1 MKFLL
6 FIFLVSSVGLQSI
19 IFGQSVEKTANSIDK
34 AMQQLVQDGQ
44 MQNASF
50 SFFVYDVDNKK
61 MVAEYQPKTSL
72 VTASTMKVVTTATA
86 LEVMGSFHKFETKI
100 QYDGNLNPSNGVLK
114 GNVYIKGGGDP
125 TLGSKYYTA
134 DTIDIMLSWVKAL
147 HDAGIK
153 KIEGR
158 IIGDASYF
166 GDEYVPPTWG
176 WIDMGNYYG
185 AGVSGLTIY
194 DNILK
199 VWFDVGDNV
208 NDSAIV
214 TCYEPYSPD
223 LVLDNRVR
231 AGAVTGDEAYM
242 YGAPYEGYRLL
253 KGRLPKG
260 SKDFEIR
267 GAMHEPDYVAAY
279 EFQHKIIQSGIV
291 ITGQATTARRLQL
304 QGNLPSSKRTD
315 MLTISSPPLSSIVYW
330 TNLISNNL
338 FAEHLLKH
346 IGMQQYKDPSV
357 YSATLAVE
365 KYWRSK
371 GVEMSGFY
379 MNDGSGLS
387 RANAISAQHLTE
399 ILVHMRNSKYWGTFE
414 SSLPVAG
421 KTGTLKNIGKGTKI
435 QGNLKAKSGTMTR
448 VKSYA
453 GYVKCAS
460 GEQLAFT
467 IIVNNFNCSTAE
479 MAKKLERLMIAMGNY
494 SSN

>member
-1 MKFLL
+1 MSKIWLVIVAFLL
-6 FIFLVSSVGLQSI
+6 IVRVNMIAQVI
-19 IFGQSVEKTANSIDK
+19 EKIPNSIDK
-34 AMQQLVQDGQ
+34 AMQFLVQDAQ
-44 MQNASF
+44 LQNASF
-50 SFFVYDVDNKK
+50 SFYVYDITGNK
-61 MVAEYQPKTSL
+61 MVAEFQPKTSL

-86 LEVMGSFHKFETKI
+86 LELMGSYHKFETRI
-100 QYDGNLNPSNGVLK
+100 QYDGNLDTVSGVLK

-134 DTIDIMLSWVKAL
+134 DTVDIMQNWVKAL

-176 WIDMGNYYG
+176 WADMGNYYG

-194 DNILK
+194 DNLLK
-199 VWFDVGDNV
+199 VRFDVGENQ
-208 NDSAIV
+208 NDSTTV
-214 TCYEPYSPD
+214 TCYEPYTPD
-223 LVLDNRVR
+223 IFIDNRVR
-231 AGAVTGDEAYM
+231 AGAITGDEAYM
-242 YGAPYEGYRLL
+242 YGAPYEGYRLI

-260 SKDFEIR
+260 SKDLEIT
-267 GAMHEPDYVAAY
+267 GALHEPDYVAAY
-279 EFQHKIIQSGIV
+279 EFQHKIIQSGII
-291 ITGQATTARRLQL
+291 ITGQATTVRRLQL
-304 QGNLPSSKRTD
+304 QNSVSVSKRKNL
-315 MLTISSPPLSSIVYW
+315 LTISSPALSSIVYW
-330 TNLISNNL
+330 TNLVSNNL

-346 IGMQQYKDPSV
+346 IGIQQYKDPSV

-365 KYWRSK
+365 KFWRSK

-399 ILVHMRNSKYWGTFE
+399 ILLHMRKSKYWGSFE

-421 KTGTLKNIGKGTKI
+421 KSGTLKNIGKGTKI

-479 MAKKLERLMIAMGNY
+479 MAKKIERLMVAIGNY
-494 SSN
+494 SSI

>member
-1 MKFLL
+1 MNKRWFIVVLFLL
-6 FIFLVSSVGLQSI
+6 VAHTNGI
-19 IFGQSVEKTANSIDK
+19 GQAVEKSLNSIDK
-34 AMQQLVQDGQ
+34 AVQQLVQDAQ
-44 MQNASF
+44 MQNASL
-50 SFFVYDVDNKK
+50 SFYVYDVDTKK
-61 MVAEYQPKTSL
+61 VVSEHQPKTSL

-86 LEVMGSFHKFETKI
+86 LELMGSYHKFETKI
-100 QYDGNLNPSNGVLK
+100 QYDGTLNSSTGVLK

-134 DTIDIMLSWVKAL
+134 DTVDIMQSWVKAL
-147 HDAGIK
+147 HEAGIK

-158 IIGDASYF
+158 VIGDASYF

-208 NDSAIV
+208 NDSSTV

-223 LVLDNRVR
+223 IFIDNRVR
-231 AGAVTGDEAYM
+231 AGAITGDEAYM
-242 YGAPYEGYRLL
+242 YGAPYEGYRLI

-260 SKDFEIR
+260 AKDFEIR
-267 GAMHEPDYVAAY
+267 GAIHEPDYVAAY
-279 EFQHKIIQSGIV
+279 EFQHKIIQSGIA
-291 ITGQATTARRLQL
+291 ISGQATTIRRLQL
-304 QGNLPSSKRTD
+304 HGAVPMSKRTD
-315 MLTISSPPLSSIVYW
+315 VLSISSPALSSIVYW

-346 IGMQQYKDPSV
+346 IGMHQYKDPSV
-357 YSATLAVE
+357 YSSTLAIE

-371 GVEMSGFY
+371 GVEMTGFY

-399 ILVHMRNSKYWGTFE
+399 ILVQMRNSKFWGSFE
-414 SSLPVAG
+414 SSLPVAA

-460 GEQLAFT
+460 GEQLAFAV
-467 IIVNNFNCSTAE
+467 IANNFNCSTAE
-479 MAKKLERLMIAMGNY
+479 MAKKLERLMIALGNY

>member
-1 MKFLL
+1 MKLLLITFLL
-6 FIFLVSSVGLQSI
+6 YFLSI
-19 IFGQSVEKTANSIDK
+19 KSFVLGQSTDKSPNSIDK
-34 AMQQLVQDGQ
+34 AMQQLVHDAQL
-44 MQNASF
+44 QNASF
-50 SFFVYDVDNKK
+50 SFYVYDVDNKK
-61 MVAEYQPKTSL
+61 VVSDYQPKTSL
-72 VTASTMKVVTTATA
+72 VTASTMKVITTATA
-86 LEVMGSFHKFETKI
+86 LEVMGSYHKFETKI
-100 QYDGNLNPSNGVLK
+100 QYDGNLNMTSGLLK

-125 TLGSKYYTA
+125 TLGSKYYTN
-134 DTIDIMLSWVKAL
+134 DTVDIMKTWVKAVQ
-147 HDAGIK
+147 DAGIK

-199 VWFDVGDNV
+199 VWFDVGENV
-208 NDSAIV
+208 NDSAFV

-223 LVLDNRVR
+223 IRIDNRVR
-231 AGAVTGDEAYM
+231 AGAITGDEAYM
-242 YGAPYEGYRLL
+242 YGAPYDSYRLI

-260 SKDFEIR
+260 SKDFEVR
-267 GAMHEPDYVAAY
+267 GAIHEPDYVAAY
-279 EFQHKIIQSGIV
+279 EFQHKLIQNGVI

-304 QGNLPSSKRTD
+304 SSGLSTGKRTD
-315 MLTISSPPLSSIVYW
+315 VFTVSSPPLSSIVYW

-346 IGMQQYKDPSV
+346 IGIQQYKDPSV

-371 GVEMSGFY
+371 GVEMTGFY

-387 RANAISAQHLTE
+387 RANAIAAQHLTE
-399 ILVHMRNSKYWGTFE
+399 ILVLMRNSKYWGTFE

-448 VKSYA
+448 VKSFA

-467 IIVNNFNCSTAE
+467 IIVNNFNCTTAE
-479 MAKKLERLMIAMGNY
+479 MAKKLERLMIALGNY
-494 SSN
+494 SST